1 MLKDPDHSFFEQ
13 DMVREVSNLL
23 HTDTI
28 KIAHCSS
35 VPDNLAVLPSIWS
48 FQRERAPD
56 WTTLKHKARRCH
68 HGGRQVEGEHFW
80 ETDSPVVNWRTVCLV
95 LILGLLA
102 DLKSRQIGY
111 VNTFMQASADCDIFM
126 TMPAGFQFRMTL
138 YDLLVHLNVM
148 LLQIMFFISKR
159 ICMAFGRPVITGLMF
174 FTLLFF
180 LWVTLRVNMIPI
192 SLFAKT
198 PSFLFMLM
206 IVFFSVALMMSWIAL
221 FLPCNR
227 ILP

>member
-1 MLKDPDHSFFEQ
+1 MHSTSDLPFLEHFSCPAGTDPDVPHFGAMLKDPDHSFFEQ
-13 DMVREVSNLL
+13 DMVHEVSDLL

-35 VPDNLAVLPSIWS
+35 VPDNFAVLPSIWS

-68 HGGRQVEGEHFW
+68 HGGKQVEGEHFW
-80 ETDSPVVNWRTVCLV
+80 ETDSPVVNWRTVRLV

-126 TMPAGFQFRMTL
+126 TIPA
-138 YDLLVHLNVM
+138 
-148 LLQIMFFISKR
+148 S
-159 ICMAFGRPVITGLMF
+159 
-174 FTLLFF
+174 
-180 LWVTLRVNMIPI
+180 
-192 SLFAKT
+192 
-198 PSFLFMLM
+198 
-206 IVFFSVALMMSWIAL
+206 FSVQDDTL
-221 FLPCNR
+221 
-227 ILP
+227 